1 MPPEIDQFRRLFDA
15 NYKQLVAYARR
26 RLASPQDADDLVAEV
41 FTVAWRRRDRLPQGD
56 DARLYLY
63 GIARRVL
70 ANQRRATRRRTAL
83 VAALRGAA
91 PWPPGDPMVEDPAVA
106 RALAALDDQD
116 RELLRLLAWEGLTQI
131 EVASVME
138 ISVEAARSRIRRAR
152 ARFADLLDQMGAE
165 RTVGLAGDRP

>member
-1 MPPEIDQFRRLFDA
+1 MPPEIDQFRQLFDA

-41 FTVAWRRRDRLPQGD
+41 FTIAWRRRDRLPQGE

-70 ANQRRATRRRTAL
+70 ANHRRATRRRTAL

-91 PWPPGDPMVEDPAVA
+91 TRNVHEPLVEDPAVA
-106 RALAALDDQD
+106 QALAALDEED
-116 RELLRLLAWEGLTQI
+116 RELLRLLAWEGLSQA

-165 RTVGLAGDRP
+165 RTVGLVGDR